1 MELRMAQEK
10 DYLQLAEMKWLH
22 CEEDDADYHTS
33 QLAGVDKSKF
43 LEEFVEFLRE
53 HKEYKAFVASEGDL
67 IISSMFV
74 YVIPKTPKPN
84 RNPKYISY
92 LTNVYTLKEYRN
104 KNIGTELLTYVKE
117 YLVKE
122 DCELI
127 FVWPSANSVNWYSR
141 NDFKQENEIF
151 ECSLED

>member
-10 DYLQLAEMKWLH
+10 DYKQLAEMKWLH
-22 CEEDDADYHTS
+22 CQEDDADYHTTH
-33 QLAGVDKSKF
+33 LAGADRSKF
-43 LEEFVEFLRE
+43 IEEFVEFLNV
-53 HKEYKAFVASEGDL
+53 HKEYQVFVACDNDV

-84 RNPKYISY
+84 RKQKYISY

-104 KNIGTELLTYVKE
+104 MKIGTELLTYIKE
-117 YLVKE
+117 YLAKE

-127 FVWPSANSVNWYSR
+127 FVWPSQNSVNWYVR
-141 NDFKQENEIF
+141 NDFKQEDEIF